1 MWHFT
6 MIYFTY
12 VLHGADA
19 VYVAAESNSIRH
31 NDLGTAGYVDAVAS
45 AVEAYGT
52 VEVVYHSTGASNLRA
67 KELTQVVMIADQVGH
82 V

>member
-1 MWHFT
+1 MFY
-6 MIYFTY
+6 M
-12 VLHGADA
+12 VLMRSMLPLK
-19 VYVAAESNSIRH
+19 VIP
-31 NDLGTAGYVDAVAS
+31 LGIMTWVPPVSYVDAVAS